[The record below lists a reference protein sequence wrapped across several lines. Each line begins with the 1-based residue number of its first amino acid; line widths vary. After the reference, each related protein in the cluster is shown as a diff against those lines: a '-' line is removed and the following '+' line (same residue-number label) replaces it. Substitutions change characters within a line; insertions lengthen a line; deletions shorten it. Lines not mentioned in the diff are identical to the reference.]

1 MMLAAPHHAA
11 ATASEAA
18 MDLDGAVAL
27 VTGASSGIGRA
38 AAGRFAAAGAKV
50 VLAGRDKDALA
61 EVADETG
68 GHVVVADLDEP
79 DAPERVAAEAVAVSG
94 RVDVLVNNA
103 GIGWAGAVTTM
114 AADDID
120 RLVAVNLVAPL
131 RLTRALLPGMVTRRQ
146 GHLVMVASVAGA
158 TGVAG
163 EAVYAATKAG
173 LATFADSVRLEVA
186 GTGVRVTNVSP
197 GVIDTAF
204 FTRRNRPYERT
215 WPRPIPADRVAA
227 AIVDAV
233 RRDRAEVWVPGWL
246 RLPARL
252 RGAAPG
258 VYRALAHRLG

>member
-1 MMLAAPHHAA
+1 VSP
-11 ATASEAA
+11 TYRDGGSDNDGGA
-18 MDLDGAVAL
+18 MDLAGAVAL

-38 AAGRFAAAGAKV
+38 AAQHLAAAGANV
-50 VLAGRDKDALA
+50 VLAGRDRAALA
-61 EVADETG
+61 EVAADTG
-68 GHVVVADLDEP
+68 GHVVVADLDSP
-79 DAPERVAAEAVAVSG
+79 DAPERVAAAADAVSG

-103 GIGWAGAVTTM
+103 GIGWAGEVATM
-114 AADDID
+114 GPADID

-131 RLTRALLPGMVTRRQ
+131 RLTRALLPAMVARRQ

-158 TGVAG
+158 TGVPG

-186 GTGVRVTNVSP
+186 GTGVRVTTVSP

-204 FTRRNRPYERT
+204 FSRRNRPYERS

-227 AIVDAV
+227 AIVEAV
-233 RRDRAEVWVPGWL
+233 RHDRAEVWVPAWL